1 MTFEDNLKYS
11 SLSVQVGRQIQVG
24 PAHVV
29 VPVLTF
35 QITVVP
41 VLTSQITVVPVPV
54 PVLTFQVTNVSSVSK
69 C

>member
-29 VPVLTF
+29 VPVLT
-35 QITVVP
+35 
-41 VLTSQITVVPVPV
+41 SQITVVPVPV